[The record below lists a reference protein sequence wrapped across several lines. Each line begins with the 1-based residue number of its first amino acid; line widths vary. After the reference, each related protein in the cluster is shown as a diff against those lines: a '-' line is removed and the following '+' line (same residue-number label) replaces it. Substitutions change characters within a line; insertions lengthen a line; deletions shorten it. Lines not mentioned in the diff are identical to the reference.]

1 MAKKKKSVAESLLRS
16 SKEKLLKQVS
26 ETVTGEDAESKQ
38 STIRAGLKGN
48 KSKAVKQAIKSVKS
62 ENTKSQKTALQAVL
76 TGTPQKALKQLV
88 QEPFRQAEIEH
99 KRLNKEFRKQR
110 NLLYRRIKY
119 LESKGFHFENQILP
133 DALEGNA
140 TQEEIEMMKSL
151 RVAELK
157 NLATSFTPPTPAEVP
172 TVVEPEDF
180 TNVVEPEPEPDE
192 EIDDWEMSEE
202 ELQRTRANMSKF
214 GDAERERLE
223 EETPQERYYRE
234 NEDREYDRNAS
245 VERGELILNNI
256 YAEINVNQRI
266 FLDDKFSQDSEQRFI
281 KQDAAVRIADAL
293 SKAED
298 YLGHDMLCYVLELN
312 AADVKHAITIALYY
326 FDSKDETRTEM
337 ETESALTELTTIL
350 FSNSPALLMDMQ
362 FGNPENI

>member
-16 SKEKLLKQVS
+16 SKEKLLKQLS

-62 ENTKSQKTALQAVL
+62 KNAKSKKTAMQAAL

-99 KRLNKEFRKQR
+99 KRLNKEYRKQR

-140 TQEEIEMMKSL
+140 TQEEIEAMKSL
-151 RVAELK
+151 RVTELK
-157 NLATSFTPPTPAEVP
+157 NLASYFTPPAPEEVP

-202 ELQRTRANMSKF
+202 EVQRNRANFSKYE
-214 GDAERERLE
+214 DAERERYE
-223 EETPQERYYRE
+223 EESPQDRYYRE
-234 NEDREYDRNAS
+234 NEDREYERNGA
-245 VERGELILNNI
+245 VERGQLILDNI
-256 YAEINVNQRI
+256 YAEINVNQRV
-266 FLDDKFSQDSEQRFI
+266 FLDERFGAESSTRFI
-281 KQDAAVRIADAL
+281 KEEASLRIADAL
-293 SKAED
+293 AKAED
-298 YLGHDMLCYVLELN
+298 YLGHDMLCMTLEYN
-312 AADVKHAITIALYY
+312 AIAVKHAIMIALYY

-350 FSNSPALLMDMQ
+350 FSGSPALLMDMQ